1 MFEELAEVSPKKG
14 VPPNPTLRT
23 QVRRPSKGAQPS
35 DPSLAIGSSAA
46 PVARGRRPSHPKVPE
61 GAVNSQGWVREPAP
75 MHGAAALAGYAD
87 KSTSSGSRVL
97 HRDGPE
103 HTSNMDDAEGVLCVN
118 SLVPTRAPDLP
129 GTAADP
135 SSERQKPSPTRAGEN
150 LKGEP
155 SLKSLKDTLCKL
167 EEDKERSLSHAA
179 KCKKTFDRLA
189 MVNAFQTP
197 AMAARIKATAS
208 SESNI
213 VPEELAQ
220 GEQNAH
226 TGANAIAVRSV
237 SGANAAP
244 SAERIDSIEVAGAA
258 TEPQGQFVTE
268 GRTTLSDDGNAHAGA
283 DAPAAAA
290 SSSTASALV
299 APFGEGIKSVEL
311 AGTTS
316 EGQFIT
322 ADADGRTSPSST
334 PQGPPSHG
342 ETSLGNSGA
351 ASQPAGP
358 SGTQQASSH
367 SGRHRG
373 AAAPPPSG
381 PSTCGSGSG
390 ALSKRRNSSP
400 APRQATDAGG
410 GMGGM
415 GGGLQLSGV
424 KAELSSHQQ
433 RPASGKRQQ
442 ASKSPETVQTHDYLR
457 RGASRI
463 ASGASGRPRSRSRG
477 REELRAEGRHVEMSG
492 IDGLPGHYTGNQEY
506 DGSRGLRSM
515 GNKGNQAASGN
526 PNASQA
532 GKHPDQASTST
543 CGSMAG
549 APGAGAEA
557 SVRSTTNA
565 SRGGKDQQSTVSDA
579 PTKEVEELDIEVDE
593 VDVEEHSI
601 KNHMKQLRR
610 LLLVM
615 RLWTGT
621 KGERNGEG
629 DDAADNQADESQDV
643 GDMKATYSSLDEPVK
658 QVFDVVATVKVS
670 GGKLCTQKSFENL
683 MVTLQ
688 EMDQEKRKAHRKI
701 PLSAIREAF
710 QEQIALQ
717 ISLSSRYGLS
727 AAEASKGMVFE
738 TFRTC
743 MHRLFYRPLE
753 KEEDVKGMLLRMDR

>member
-1 MFEELAEVSPKKG
+1 
-14 VPPNPTLRT
+14 
-23 QVRRPSKGAQPS
+23 
-35 DPSLAIGSSAA
+35 
-46 PVARGRRPSHPKVPE
+46 
-61 GAVNSQGWVREPAP
+61 
-75 MHGAAALAGYAD
+75 
-87 KSTSSGSRVL
+87 
-97 HRDGPE
+97 
-103 HTSNMDDAEGVLCVN
+103 
-118 SLVPTRAPDLP
+118 
-129 GTAADP
+129 
-135 SSERQKPSPTRAGEN
+135 
-150 LKGEP
+150 
-155 SLKSLKDTLCKL
+155 
-167 EEDKERSLSHAA
+167 
-179 KCKKTFDRLA
+179 
-189 MVNAFQTP
+189 
-197 AMAARIKATAS
+197 
-208 SESNI
+208 
-213 VPEELAQ
+213 
-220 GEQNAH
+220 
-226 TGANAIAVRSV
+226 
-237 SGANAAP
+237 
-244 SAERIDSIEVAGAA
+244 
-258 TEPQGQFVTE
+258 
-268 GRTTLSDDGNAHAGA
+268 
-283 DAPAAAA
+283 
-290 SSSTASALV
+290 
-299 APFGEGIKSVEL
+299 
-311 AGTTS
+311 
-316 EGQFIT
+316 
-322 ADADGRTSPSST
+322 
-334 PQGPPSHG
+334 
-342 ETSLGNSGA
+342 
-351 ASQPAGP
+351 
-358 SGTQQASSH
+358 
-367 SGRHRG
+367 
-373 AAAPPPSG
+373 
-381 PSTCGSGSG
+381 
-390 ALSKRRNSSP
+390 
-400 APRQATDAGG
+400 
-410 GMGGM
+410 MGGM

-629 DDAADNQADESQDV
+629 DDAADNQADGSQDI

-658 QVFDVVATVKVS
+658 QVFDVVATVKVRS